1 MKKRDLLFAGLLLF
15 GATAFAQPQRT
26 PQDPEQLF
34 FQDFEADF
42 EAWKEK
48 EVDRITELQYYN
60 NSQTGTKSGLKIW
73 ENNNKADWDWNN
85 TITRTDSVLILKNG
99 VMTTDAAS
107 EVQNYAKDKYTILN
121 DESQA
126 RKEAFEQFGE
136 ADKGGKYVFQYIS
149 DTCHYSDW
157 SGSKTYSPNYRR
169 NLFVRGLPIEDTTS
183 YRLTFYVKA
192 TKVKSGAL
200 PRMYADVM
208 RGYFH
213 AEKPFS
219 MGLEDDADHMKYKT
233 TYSYEKR
240 GWGAPTDDDPNPFTG
255 EWEKVTFMTYYTN
268 DSIANSFVFID
279 GYWWDSGWL
288 WTKGSKEPVPTDHN
302 LIYTVQPDKYF
313 VRLSFSS
320 DDTQFQVDNIS
331 LTKSTIGGVEYSG
344 SKIRVDFGYKTNL
357 GDLAKAAYAQNKID
371 AVEVQNE
378 GLKYFTVW
386 GKNST
391 GWSRI
396 PIASAE
402 YHGDGYMY
410 MFAAEGSSG
419 EPYSFDSYDSV
430 LVSFNNPVDK
440 PDLCLKYTGDGK
452 SSTST
457 FPRPWD
463 TAWIRA
469 GKIVPNFSNE
479 VGKKNPYAVAGVFS
493 MKELPPVVQETEYEE
508 NSFGI
513 PADTKTIWIKF
524 SRKIDFDNA
533 GLNSTKLIA
542 KLGEELLTPSWDAE
556 NSRLILTRTGSDRLT
571 GDKELT
577 LIQLKGIG
585 TPEAAPLTYH
595 YHFGEYTRF
604 EPKSKTSDWR
614 GEINIS
620 AEDGLWARPIPSSV
634 WYYYPGE
641 GFFKGT
647 GDNQYWTQ
655 SDGTPKRTSL
665 GLYKMNNDSKYGDCF
680 WYLSANGQGKD
691 ETDPNYA
698 PAHDKRGSLYTVEN
712 LQAGKYT
719 LSFAVFGWG
728 TTSPVTHIY
737 VYPKPDVINT
747 YASLDSLSGKIEI
760 GKITNTAANKSWS
773 NDEAAQYKPGGYDNN
788 NLNWSSKTQIFEF
801 PFTIDAAK
809 DYVIEWQVEGMST
822 KWYGIAFGNYTVSE
836 ATDGLWFV
844 PTNNLNKSVKAANT
858 VVAAADAQASLYGGA
873 DLEALK
879 ALIEKDKI
887 GGTFTSIKPS
897 EWAAETKALDK
908 AVSDFSGRMAELDKM
923 KAAKDSVDRIV
934 RAWNGKLE
942 AGTLSYAEAI
952 AGSRSYSAVDY
963 TVLSLDSVKKST
975 DALNKLIKNFN
986 DYRTEMANFTK
997 NKAASYDLLTKYAD
1011 KYAALAEYKA
1021 ISETYELY
1029 VDYDTVGSQ
1038 IDSLKYVIKQFSNAN
1053 AALKGKFTSVKI
1065 YEMQIEALAE
1075 FISGLDADVEVPE
1088 EVEQYDILLDDK
1100 VGFYM
1105 LYAQQALYT
1114 AIADGLIT
1122 EEDTLDVSSAFI
1134 TNNALYTT
1142 MTSAQL
1148 GSKGLTNSNVIG
1160 SDGVNA
1166 NNYPLGLEYFPGW
1179 KFTWKKGNPYIGGTS
1194 WGNSNCLATEGNI
1207 SNAYLVLDWNTG
1219 VTMEQNIEA
1228 LPAGNYTLGAG
1239 YGISPSA
1246 NDGRFG
1252 VYEITEQDTLI
1263 AIADTVFYTDA
1274 GKGGTGKGTP
1284 TNNFITFET
1293 TTGVKLL
1300 LNPSCGNNGWNSFD
1314 NVTLQF
1320 NGPAQDFD
1328 YDNAIG
1334 EVEAAIELKTTVAPV
1349 KAAKVSKFYNL
1360 NGVEQTAPKA
1370 GLNIKVENG
1379 VATKVF
1385 VK

>member
-34 FQDFEADF
+34 FQDFESDF
-42 EAWKEK
+42 DAWKEK

-60 NSQTGTKSGLKIW
+60 NSQTGTKNNTKIW
-73 ENNNKADWDWNN
+73 ENKADWDWNN
-85 TITRTDSVLILKNG
+85 AITRTDSVLILKNG
-99 VMTTDAAS
+99 VLTTDAAS

-126 RKEAFEQFGE
+126 RKEAFDQFGE

-149 DTCHYSDW
+149 DTCHN
-157 SGSKTYSPNYRR
+157 GSNAYSPNYRR

-219 MGLEDDADHMKYKT
+219 MGLEDDANNMKYKT

-240 GWGAPTDDDPNPFTG
+240 GWGEPTSDDPDPFTG

-279 GYWWDSGWL
+279 GYWWVDDWK

-302 LIYTVQPDKYF
+302 LIYTVQPDKFF

-440 PDLCLKYTGDGK
+440 PELCLKYTGDGK

-513 PADTKTIWIKF
+513 PSETKTIWIKF

-556 NSRLILTRTGSDRLT
+556 NSRLILTRTGSAPLT

-585 TPEAAPLTYH
+585 TPEAKPLTFH
-595 YHFGEYTRF
+595 YHFGPYTRF
-604 EPKSKTSDWR
+604 EPNSKSSDWR
-614 GEINIS
+614 SEINIKE
-620 AEDGLWARPIPSSV
+620 EDGLWRRPIPSSLYY
-634 WYYYPGE
+634 WYASE
-641 GFFKGT
+641 GFFKGD
-647 GDNQYWTQ
+647 GGNQYWTNA
-655 SDGTPKRTSL
+655 DGVEKRTSL
-665 GLYKMNNDSKYGDCF
+665 GLYKMNADPKFGDCF
-680 WYLSANGQGKD
+680 FYLSGGALNTKG
-691 ETDPNYA
+691 N
-698 PAHDKRGSLYTVEN
+698 LYTVET
-712 LQAGKYT
+712 LTAGSYV
-719 LSFAVFGWG
+719 LSFPAYGWG
-728 TTSPVTHIY
+728 STTRPVTTVK
-737 VYPKPDVINT
+737 VYPAPAMINT
-747 YASLDSLSGKIEI
+747 HESLDTLSGKMEI
-760 GKITNTAANKSWS
+760 GKITSTNYSRAYAGDEPKSI
-773 NDEAAQYKPGGYDNN
+773 DPAGYDDA
-788 NLNWSSKTQIFEF
+788 NLIWGDNTNIFEF
-801 PFTIDAAK
+801 PFKVETTGN
-809 DYVIEWQVEGMST
+809 YVIEWEITHSSGDT
-822 KWYGIAFGNYTVSE
+822 WRGIALGNYTITDAV
-836 ATDGLWFV
+836 DGLWFE
-844 PTNNLNKSVKAANT
+844 PTNNLNKSVKAANA
-858 VVAAADAQASLYGGA
+858 VVGAADAQPSLYGGA

-897 EWAAETKALDK
+897 EWAAEKKALDK

-997 NKAASYDLLTKYAD
+997 NKAASYDMLTKYAD

-1021 ISETYELY
+1021 IADAYELY
-1029 VDYDTVGSQ
+1029 IDYDTVGSQ

-1065 YEMQIEALAE
+1065 YEMQVEALAE
-1075 FISGLDADVEVPE
+1075 LISGLDADVEVPE

-1122 EEDTLDVSSAFI
+1122 EEDTLDVSAAFI

-1179 KFTWKKGNPYIGGTS
+1179 KFTWKKGNPYIGGKS
-1194 WGNSNCLATEGNI
+1194 WGDSKCLATEGNI

-1252 VYEITEQDTLI
+1252 VYEIADDTLI

-1274 GKGGTGKGTP
+1274 GQGGTDKTTP

-1334 EVEAAIELKTTVAPV
+1334 DVEAAIELKTTVAPV

>member
-34 FQDFEADF
+34 FQDFESDF
-42 EAWKEK
+42 DAWKEK

-60 NSQTGTKSGLKIW
+60 NSQTGTKNNTKIW
-73 ENNNKADWDWNN
+73 QNKADWDWNN
-85 TITRTDSVLILKNG
+85 AITRTDSVLILKNG
-99 VMTTDAAS
+99 VLTTDAAS

-126 RKEAFEQFGE
+126 RKEAFDQFGE

-149 DTCHYSDW
+149 DTCHN
-157 SGSKTYSPNYRR
+157 GSNAYSPNYRR

-219 MGLEDDADHMKYKT
+219 MGLEDDANNMKYKT

-240 GWGAPTDDDPNPFTG
+240 GWGEPTSDDPDPFTG

-279 GYWWDSGWL
+279 GYWWVDDWK
-288 WTKGSKEPVPTDHN
+288 WTKGSKEPVPTDHD
-302 LIYTVQPDKYF
+302 LIYTVQPDKFF

-440 PDLCLKYTGDGK
+440 PELCLKYTGDGK

-513 PADTKTIWIKF
+513 PSETKTIWIKF

-556 NSRLILTRTGSDRLT
+556 NSRLILTRTSSAPLT

-585 TPEAAPLTYH
+585 TPEAKPLTFH
-595 YHFGEYTRF
+595 YHFGPYTRF
-604 EPKSKTSDWR
+604 EPNSKSSDWR
-614 GEINIS
+614 SEINIKE
-620 AEDGLWARPIPSSV
+620 EDGLWRRPIPSSLYY
-634 WYYYPGE
+634 WYASE
-641 GFFKGT
+641 GFFKGD
-647 GDNQYWTQ
+647 GGNQYWTNA
-655 SDGTPKRTSL
+655 DGVEKRTSL
-665 GLYKMNNDSKYGDCF
+665 GLYKMNADPKFGDCF
-680 WYLSANGQGKD
+680 FYLSGGALNTKG
-691 ETDPNYA
+691 N
-698 PAHDKRGSLYTVEN
+698 LYTVET
-712 LQAGKYT
+712 LTAGSYV
-719 LSFAVFGWG
+719 LSFPAYGWG
-728 TTSPVTHIY
+728 STTRPVTTVK
-737 VYPKPDVINT
+737 VYPAPAMINT
-747 YASLDSLSGKIEI
+747 HESLDTLSGKMEI
-760 GKITNTAANKSWS
+760 GKITSTNYSRAYGGDEPKSI
-773 NDEAAQYKPGGYDNN
+773 DPAGYDDA
-788 NLNWSSKTQIFEF
+788 NLIWGDNTNIFEF
-801 PFTIDAAK
+801 PFKVETTGN
-809 DYVIEWQVEGMST
+809 YVIEWEITHSSGDT
-822 KWYGIAFGNYTVSE
+822 WRGIALGNYTITDAV
-836 ATDGLWFV
+836 DGLWFE
-844 PTNNLNKSVKAANT
+844 PTNNLNKSVKAANA
-858 VVAAADAQASLYGGA
+858 VVGAADAQPSLYGGA

-897 EWAAETKALDK
+897 EWAAEKKALDK

-975 DALNKLIKNFN
+975 DALNKVIKNFN
-986 DYRTEMANFTK
+986 DYRTEMANYTK
-997 NKAASYDLLTKYAD
+997 NKAESYDLLTKYAD

-1021 ISETYELY
+1021 ISEAYELY

-1053 AALKGKFTSVKI
+1053 ANLKGKFTSVKI

-1075 FISGLDADVEVPE
+1075 LISGLDADVEVPE

-1122 EEDTLDVSSAFI
+1122 EEDTLDVSAAFI

-1334 EVEAAIELKTTVAPV
+1334 DVEAAIELKTTVAPV

>member
-34 FQDFEADF
+34 FQDFESDF
-42 EAWKEK
+42 DAWKEK

-60 NSQTGTKSGLKIW
+60 NSQTGTKNNTKIW
-73 ENNNKADWDWNN
+73 QNKADWDWNN
-85 TITRTDSVLILKNG
+85 AITRTDSVLILKNG
-99 VMTTDAAS
+99 VLTTDAAS

-126 RKEAFEQFGE
+126 RKEAFDQFGE

-149 DTCHYSDW
+149 DTCHN
-157 SGSKTYSPNYRR
+157 GSNAYSPNYRR

-219 MGLEDDADHMKYKT
+219 MGLEDDANNMKYKT

-240 GWGAPTDDDPNPFTG
+240 GWGEPTSDDPDPFTG

-279 GYWWDSGWL
+279 GYWWVDDWK
-288 WTKGSKEPVPTDHN
+288 WTKGSKEPVPTDHD
-302 LIYTVQPDKYF
+302 LIYTVQPDKFF

-440 PDLCLKYTGDGK
+440 PELCLKYTGDGK

-513 PADTKTIWIKF
+513 PSETKTIWIKF

-556 NSRLILTRTGSDRLT
+556 NSRLILTRTSSAPLT

-585 TPEAAPLTYH
+585 TPEAKPLTFH
-595 YHFGEYTRF
+595 YHFGPYTRF
-604 EPKSKTSDWR
+604 EPNSKSSDWR
-614 GEINIS
+614 SEINIKE
-620 AEDGLWARPIPSSV
+620 EDGLWRRPIPSSLYY
-634 WYYYPGE
+634 WYASE
-641 GFFKGT
+641 GFFKGD
-647 GDNQYWTQ
+647 GGNQYWTNA
-655 SDGTPKRTSL
+655 DGVEKRTSL
-665 GLYKMNNDSKYGDCF
+665 GLYKMNADPKFGDCF
-680 WYLSANGQGKD
+680 FYLSGGALNTKG
-691 ETDPNYA
+691 N
-698 PAHDKRGSLYTVEN
+698 LYTVET
-712 LQAGKYT
+712 LTAGSYV
-719 LSFAVFGWG
+719 LSFPAYGWG
-728 TTSPVTHIY
+728 STTRPVTTVK
-737 VYPKPDVINT
+737 VYPAPAMINT
-747 YASLDSLSGKIEI
+747 HESLDTLSGKMEI
-760 GKITNTAANKSWS
+760 GKITSTNYSRAYGGDEPKSI
-773 NDEAAQYKPGGYDNN
+773 DPAGYDDA
-788 NLNWSSKTQIFEF
+788 NLIWGDNTNIFEF
-801 PFTIDAAK
+801 PFKVETTGN
-809 DYVIEWQVEGMST
+809 YVIEWEITHSSGDT
-822 KWYGIAFGNYTVSE
+822 WRGIALGNYTITDAV
-836 ATDGLWFV
+836 DGLWFE
-844 PTNNLNKSVKAANT
+844 PTNNLNKSVKAANA
-858 VVAAADAQASLYGGA
+858 VVGAADAQPSLYGGA

-897 EWAAETKALDK
+897 EWAAEKKALDK

-975 DALNKLIKNFN
+975 DALNKVIKNFN
-986 DYRTEMANFTK
+986 DYRTEMANYTK
-997 NKAASYDLLTKYAD
+997 NKAESYDLLTKYAD

-1021 ISETYELY
+1021 ISEAYELY

-1053 AALKGKFTSVKI
+1053 ANLKGKFTSVKI

-1075 FISGLDADVEVPE
+1075 LISGLDADVEVPE

-1122 EEDTLDVSSAFI
+1122 EEDTLDVSAAFI

-1320 NGPAQDFD
+1320 NGPAQEFD

-1334 EVEAAIELKTTVAPV
+1334 DVEAAIELKTTVAPV

>member
-34 FQDFEADF
+34 FQDFESDF
-42 EAWKEK
+42 DAWKEK

-60 NSQTGTKSGLKIW
+60 NSQTGTKNNTKIW
-73 ENNNKADWDWNN
+73 QNKADWDWNN
-85 TITRTDSVLILKNG
+85 AITRTDSVLILKNG
-99 VMTTDAAS
+99 VLTTNAAS

-149 DTCHYSDW
+149 DTCHN
-157 SGSKTYSPNYRR
+157 GSNAYSPNYRR

-219 MGLEDDADHMKYKT
+219 MGLEDDANNMKYKT

-240 GWGAPTDDDPNPFTG
+240 GWGEPTSDDPDPFTG

-279 GYWWDSGWL
+279 GYWWVDDWK
-288 WTKGSKEPVPTDHN
+288 WTKGSKEPVPTDHT
-302 LIYTVQPDKYF
+302 LIYTVQPDKFF

-440 PDLCLKYTGDGK
+440 PELCLKYTGDGK

-513 PADTKTIWIKF
+513 PSETKTIWIKF

-556 NSRLILTRTGSDRLT
+556 NSRLILTRTSSAPLT

-585 TPEAAPLTYH
+585 TPEAKPLTFH
-595 YHFGEYTRF
+595 YHFGPYTRF
-604 EPKSKTSDWR
+604 EPNSKSSDWR
-614 GEINIS
+614 SEINIKE
-620 AEDGLWARPIPSSV
+620 EDGLWRRPIPSSLYY
-634 WYYYPGE
+634 WYASE
-641 GFFKGT
+641 GFFKGD
-647 GDNQYWTQ
+647 GGNQYWTNA
-655 SDGTPKRTSL
+655 DGVEKRTSL
-665 GLYKMNNDSKYGDCF
+665 GLYKMNADPKFGDCF
-680 WYLSANGQGKD
+680 FYLSGGALNTKG
-691 ETDPNYA
+691 N
-698 PAHDKRGSLYTVEN
+698 LYTVET
-712 LQAGKYT
+712 LTAGSYV
-719 LSFAVFGWG
+719 LSFPAYGWG
-728 TTSPVTHIY
+728 STTRPVTTVK
-737 VYPKPDVINT
+737 VYPAPAMINT
-747 YASLDSLSGKIEI
+747 HESLDTLSGKMEI
-760 GKITNTAANKSWS
+760 GKITSTNYSRAYAGDEPKSI
-773 NDEAAQYKPGGYDNN
+773 DPAGYDDA
-788 NLNWSSKTQIFEF
+788 NLIWGDNTNIFEF
-801 PFTIDAAK
+801 PFKVETTGN
-809 DYVIEWQVEGMST
+809 YVIEWEITHSSGDT
-822 KWYGIAFGNYTVSE
+822 WRGIALGNYTITDAV
-836 ATDGLWFV
+836 DGLWFE
-844 PTNNLNKSVKAANT
+844 PTNNLNKSVKAANA
-858 VVAAADAQASLYGGA
+858 VVGAADAQPSLYGGA

-897 EWAAETKALDK
+897 EWAAEKKALDK

-997 NKAASYDLLTKYAD
+997 NKAASYDMLTKYAD

-1021 ISETYELY
+1021 IADAYELY
-1029 VDYDTVGSQ
+1029 IDYDTVGSQ

-1065 YEMQIEALAE
+1065 YEMQVEALAE
-1075 FISGLDADVEVPE
+1075 LISGLDADVEVPE

-1122 EEDTLDVSSAFI
+1122 EEDTLDVSAAFI

-1179 KFTWKKGNPYIGGTS
+1179 KFTWKKGNPYIGGKS
-1194 WGNSNCLATEGNI
+1194 WGDSKCLATEGNI

-1252 VYEITEQDTLI
+1252 VYEIADDTLI

-1274 GKGGTGKGTP
+1274 GQGGTDKTTP

-1334 EVEAAIELKTTVAPV
+1334 DVEAAIELKTTVAPV

>member
-34 FQDFEADF
+34 FQDFEQDF
-42 EAWKEK
+42 DAWKEM

-60 NSQTGTKSGLKIW
+60 NSQTGTKANTKIW
-73 ENNNKADWDWNN
+73 ENKADWDWNN
-85 TITRTDSVLILKNG
+85 AITRTDSVLILKNG

-149 DTCHYSDW
+149 DTCHYSSW
-157 SGSKTYSPNYRR
+157 AGSQTYSPNYRR

-192 TKVKSGAL
+192 TKVKQGAT

-233 TYSYEKR
+233 TYAYEKR
-240 GWGAPTDDDPNPFTG
+240 GWGAPTDDDPDPFTG

-279 GYWWDSGWL
+279 GYWWDSDWA

-302 LIYTVQPDKYF
+302 LIYTVQPDKFF

-331 LTKSTIGGVEYSG
+331 LTKSNIGGVEYSG

-440 PDLCLKYTGDGK
+440 PELCLKYTGDGK
-452 SSTST
+452 SSANT

-463 TAWIRA
+463 TAWIKA

-513 PADTKTIWIKF
+513 PSDTKTIWIKF

-556 NSRLILTRTGSDRLT
+556 NSRLILTRTGSARLT

-604 EPKSKTSDWR
+604 EPESKTTDWR
-614 GEINIS
+614 SEINITE
-620 AEDGLWARPIPSSV
+620 EDGLWARPVPAGLA
-634 WYYYPGE
+634 YYYPGN
-641 GFFKGT
+641 GYFI
-647 GDNQYWTQ
+647 GDGGNQYWIQ

-665 GLYKMNNDSKYGDCF
+665 GLYKMNPDPKYGDCF
-680 WYLSANGQGKD
+680 FYLSANGTGKD
-691 ETDPNYA
+691 EDTQYDESH
-698 PAHDKRGSLYTVEN
+698 PAHDKMGNLYAFET
-712 LQAGKYT
+712 LTAGKYT
-719 LSFAVFGWG
+719 LSFAAFGWG
-728 TTSPVTHIY
+728 TNSSVTHIY
-737 VYPKPDVINT
+737 VYPKPALINT
-747 YASLDSLSGKIEI
+747 HAALDSLSGKTEI
-760 GKITNTAANKSWS
+760 GKLTKTKGNDSWS
-773 NDEAAQYKPGGYDNN
+773 GDEPKQFGGTYDDNKM
-788 NLNWSSKTQIFEF
+788 NWGDKTSIYEYS
-801 PFTIDAAK
+801 FTIPSDG
-809 DYVIEWQVEGMST
+809 DYVIEWAVEGRST
-822 KWYGIAFGNYTVSE
+822 SWQGIAFGNYTISDAV
-836 ATDGLWFV
+836 DGLWFE

-858 VVAAADAQASLYGGA
+858 VIASADADASLYGGA
-873 DLEALK
+873 DLTALK
-879 ALIEKDKI
+879 ALVEKDKI

-897 EWAAETKALDK
+897 EWAAEKTALDK

-923 KAAKDSVDRIV
+923 KTAKDSVDRIV
-934 RAWNGKLE
+934 SAWNGKLE
-942 AGTLSYAEAI
+942 DGTLSYADAV

-997 NKAASYDLLTKYAD
+997 NKAASADLLAQYAD
-1011 KYAALAEYKA
+1011 KYAALEEYVA
-1021 ISETYELY
+1021 IANAYELY
-1029 VDYDTVGSQ
+1029 KDFDTVGSK
-1038 IDSLKYVIKQFSNAN
+1038 IDTLKYAIKQFSDAN

-1065 YEMQIEALAE
+1065 YEMQVEALAE
-1075 FISGLDADVEVPE
+1075 LISGLDADVEVPE
-1088 EVEQYDILLDDK
+1088 EVEQYDILLNDK

-1122 EEDTLDVSSAFI
+1122 EEDTLDVSAAFI

-1142 MTSAQL
+1142 MTSAQV
-1148 GSKGLTNSNVIG
+1148 GSKGLMLT
-1160 SDGVNA
+1160 DVNGT
-1166 NNYPLGLEYFPGW
+1166 PLNFDFFPGW
-1179 KFTWKKGNPYIGGTS
+1179 KVTRTKGNPYIGGTS

-1219 VTMEQNIEA
+1219 VSFEQTLEA

-1252 VYEITEQDTLI
+1252 VYEIADDTLI
-1263 AIADTVFYTDA
+1263 AIADTVFYSNSGA
-1274 GKGGTGKGTP
+1274 GGTGGGTKA
-1284 TNNFITFET
+1284 NNFITFET
-1293 TTGVKLL
+1293 TTGVKLF

-1320 NGPAQDFD
+1320 NGPAEGFD

-1334 EVEAAIELKTTVAPV
+1334 DVEAAIELKTTVAPV

>member
-34 FQDFEADF
+34 FQDFESDF
-42 EAWKEK
+42 DAWKEM

-60 NSQTGTKSGLKIW
+60 NSQTGTKNNTKIW
-73 ENNNKADWDWNN
+73 ENKADWDWNN
-85 TITRTDSVLILKNG
+85 AITRTDSVLILKNG

-149 DTCHYSDW
+149 DTCHN
-157 SGSKTYSPNYRR
+157 GSNAYSPNYRR

-219 MGLEDDADHMKYKT
+219 MGLEDDANNMKYKT

-240 GWGAPTDDDPNPFTG
+240 GWGDPTSDDPDPFTG

-279 GYWWDSGWL
+279 GYWWVDDWK
-288 WTKGSKEPVPTDHN
+288 WTKGSKEPVPTENN
-302 LIYTVQPDKYF
+302 LIYTVQPDKFF

-357 GDLAKAAYAQNKID
+357 GDLAKAAFAQNKID
-371 AVEVQNE
+371 AVEVKNE

-440 PDLCLKYTGDGK
+440 PELCLKYTGDGK

-469 GKIVPNFSNE
+469 GKIVPSFSNE

-513 PADTKTIWIKF
+513 PSETKTIWIKF

-556 NSRLILTRTGSDRLT
+556 NSRLILTRTGSAPLT

-585 TPEAAPLTYH
+585 TPEAKPLTFH
-595 YHFGEYTRF
+595 YHFGHYTRF
-604 EPKSKTSDWR
+604 EPNSKSSDWR
-614 GEINIS
+614 SEINIKE
-620 AEDGLWARPIPSSV
+620 EDGLWRRPIPSSLYY
-634 WYYYPGE
+634 WYASE
-641 GFFKGT
+641 GFFKGD
-647 GDNQYWTQ
+647 GGNQYWTNT
-655 SDGTPKRTSL
+655 DGVKKRTSL
-665 GLYKMNNDSKYGDCF
+665 GLYKMNDNPKFGDCF
-680 WYLSANGQGKD
+680 FYLSGGALNTKG
-691 ETDPNYA
+691 N
-698 PAHDKRGSLYTVEN
+698 LYTVET
-712 LQAGKYT
+712 LTAGSYV
-719 LSFAVFGWG
+719 LSFPAYGWG
-728 TTSPVTHIY
+728 STTRPVTTVK
-737 VYPKPDVINT
+737 VYPAPAMINT
-747 YASLDSLSGKIEI
+747 HESLDTLSGKMEI
-760 GKITNTAANKSWS
+760 GKITSTNYSRAYAGDEPKSI
-773 NDEAAQYKPGGYDNN
+773 DPAGYDDA
-788 NLNWSSKTQIFEF
+788 NLIWGDNTNIFEF
-801 PFTIDAAK
+801 PFKVETTGN
-809 DYVIEWQVEGMST
+809 YVIEWEITHSSGDT
-822 KWYGIAFGNYTVSE
+822 WRGIALGNYTITDAV
-836 ATDGLWFV
+836 DGLWFE
-844 PTNNLNKSVKAANT
+844 PTNNLNKSVKAANA

-975 DALNKLIKNFN
+975 DALNKLINNFN

-1029 VDYDTVGSQ
+1029 IDYDTVGSQ

-1065 YEMQIEALAE
+1065 YEMQVEALAE

-1114 AIADGLIT
+1114 AIADGLLT

-1179 KFTWKKGNPYIGGTS
+1179 KFTWKKGNPYIGGKS
-1194 WGNSNCLATEGNI
+1194 WGDSKCLATEGNI

-1274 GKGGTGKGTP
+1274 GQGGTGKGTP

-1300 LNPSCGNNGWNSFD
+1300 LNPSCGDNGWNSFD

-1334 EVEAAIELKTTVAPV
+1334 DVEAAIELKTTVAPV

>member
-34 FQDFEADF
+34 FQDFESDF
-42 EAWKEK
+42 DAWKEK

-60 NSQTGTKSGLKIW
+60 NSQTGTKNNTKIW
-73 ENNNKADWDWNN
+73 QNKADWDWNN
-85 TITRTDSVLILKNG
+85 AITRTDSVLILKNG
-99 VMTTDAAS
+99 VLTTDAAS

-126 RKEAFEQFGE
+126 RKEAFDQFGE

-149 DTCHYSDW
+149 DTCHN
-157 SGSKTYSPNYRR
+157 GSNAYSPNYRR

-219 MGLEDDADHMKYKT
+219 MGLEDDANNMKYKT

-240 GWGAPTDDDPNPFTG
+240 GWGEPTSDDPDPFTG

-279 GYWWDSGWL
+279 GYWWVDDWK

-302 LIYTVQPDKYF
+302 LIYTVQPDKFF

-440 PDLCLKYTGDGK
+440 PELCLKYTGDGK

-469 GKIVPNFSNE
+469 GKIVPSFSNE

-513 PADTKTIWIKF
+513 PSETKTIWIKF

-556 NSRLILTRTGSDRLT
+556 NSRLILTRTGSAPLT

-585 TPEAAPLTYH
+585 TPEAKPLTFH
-595 YHFGEYTRF
+595 YHFGHYTRF
-604 EPKSKTSDWR
+604 EPNSKSSDWR
-614 GEINIS
+614 SEINIKE
-620 AEDGLWARPIPSSV
+620 EDGLWRRPIPSSLYY
-634 WYYYPGE
+634 WYASE
-641 GFFKGT
+641 GFFKGD
-647 GDNQYWTQ
+647 GGNQYWTN
-655 SDGTPKRTSL
+655 SDGVKKRTSL
-665 GLYKMNNDSKYGDCF
+665 GLYKMNADPKFGDCF
-680 WYLSANGQGKD
+680 FYLSGGALNTKG
-691 ETDPNYA
+691 N
-698 PAHDKRGSLYTVEN
+698 LYTVET
-712 LQAGKYT
+712 LTAGSYV
-719 LSFAVFGWG
+719 LSFPAYGWG
-728 TTSPVTHIY
+728 STTRPVTTVK
-737 VYPKPDVINT
+737 VYPAPALINT
-747 YASLDSLSGKIEI
+747 HESLDTLSGKMEI
-760 GKITNTAANKSWS
+760 GKITSTNYSRAYGGDEPKSIDPS
-773 NDEAAQYKPGGYDNN
+773 GYDDA
-788 NLNWSSKTQIFEF
+788 NLIWGDNTNIFEF
-801 PFTIDAAK
+801 PFKVETTGN
-809 DYVIEWQVEGMST
+809 YVIEWEITHSSGDT
-822 KWYGIAFGNYTVSE
+822 WRGIALGNYTITDAV
-836 ATDGLWFV
+836 DGLWFE
-844 PTNNLNKSVKAANT
+844 PTNNLNKSVKAANA

-1029 VDYDTVGSQ
+1029 IDYDTVGSQ
-1038 IDSLKYVIKQFSNAN
+1038 IDSLKYVIKQFSDAN

-1075 FISGLDADVEVPE
+1075 LISGLDADVEVPE

-1114 AIADGLIT
+1114 AIADGLLT

-1334 EVEAAIELKTTVAPV
+1334 DVEAAIELKTTVAPV

>member
-42 EAWKEK
+42 DAWKEM

-60 NSQTGTKSGLKIW
+60 NSQTGTKNNTKIW
-73 ENNNKADWDWNN
+73 ENKADWDWNN
-85 TITRTDSVLILKNG
+85 AITRTDSVLILKNG
-99 VMTTDAAS
+99 VLTTDAAS

-126 RKEAFEQFGE
+126 RKEAFDQFGE

-149 DTCHYSDW
+149 DTCHN
-157 SGSKTYSPNYRR
+157 GSNAYSPNYRR

-219 MGLEDDADHMKYKT
+219 MGLEDDANNMKYKT

-240 GWGAPTDDDPNPFTG
+240 GWGEPTSDDPDPFTG

-279 GYWWDSGWL
+279 GYWWDSDWL
-288 WTKGSKEPVPTDHN
+288 WTKGSKEPVPTDNN
-302 LIYTVQPDKYF
+302 LIYTVQPDKFF

-440 PDLCLKYTGDGK
+440 PELCLKYTGDGK

-513 PADTKTIWIKF
+513 PSETKTIWIKF

-556 NSRLILTRTGSDRLT
+556 NSRLILTRTGSAPLT

-585 TPEAAPLTYH
+585 TPEAKPLTFH
-595 YHFGEYTRF
+595 YHFGPYTRF
-604 EPKSKTSDWR
+604 EPNSKSSDWR
-614 GEINIS
+614 SEINIK
-620 AEDGLWARPIPSSV
+620 EDDGLWRRPIPSSLYY
-634 WYYYPGE
+634 WYASE
-641 GFFKGT
+641 GFFKGD
-647 GDNQYWTQ
+647 GGNQYWTN
-655 SDGTPKRTSL
+655 SDGVEKRTSL
-665 GLYKMNNDSKYGDCF
+665 GLYKMNADPKFGDCF
-680 WYLSANGQGKD
+680 FYLSGGALNTKG
-691 ETDPNYA
+691 N
-698 PAHDKRGSLYTVEN
+698 LYTVET
-712 LQAGKYT
+712 LTAGSYV
-719 LSFAVFGWG
+719 LSFPAYGWG
-728 TTSPVTHIY
+728 STTRPVTTVK
-737 VYPKPDVINT
+737 VYPAPAMINT
-747 YASLDSLSGKIEI
+747 HESLDTLSGKMEI
-760 GKITNTAANKSWS
+760 GKITSTNYSRAYAGDEPKSI
-773 NDEAAQYKPGGYDNN
+773 DPAGYDDA
-788 NLNWSSKTQIFEF
+788 NLIWGDNTNIFEF
-801 PFTIDAAK
+801 PFKVETTGN
-809 DYVIEWQVEGMST
+809 YVIEWEITHSSGDT
-822 KWYGIAFGNYTVSE
+822 WRGIALGNYTITDAV
-836 ATDGLWFV
+836 DGLWFE
-844 PTNNLNKSVKAANT
+844 PTNNLNKSVKAANA
-858 VVAAADAQASLYGGA
+858 VVGAADAQPSLYGGA

-897 EWAAETKALDK
+897 EWAAEKNALDK

-997 NKAASYDLLTKYAD
+997 NKAASYDMLTKYAD

-1065 YEMQIEALAE
+1065 YEMQVEALAE

-1122 EEDTLDVSSAFI
+1122 EEDTLDVSAAFI

-1179 KFTWKKGNPYIGGTS
+1179 KFTWKKGNPYIGGKS
-1194 WGNSNCLATEGNI
+1194 WGDSKCLATEGNI

-1252 VYEITEQDTLI
+1252 VYEIADDTLI

-1274 GKGGTGKGTP
+1274 GQGGTDKTTP

-1334 EVEAAIELKTTVAPV
+1334 DVEAAIELKTTVAPV

>member
-42 EAWKEK
+42 DAWKEM

-60 NSQTGTKSGLKIW
+60 NSQTGTKNNTKIW
-73 ENNNKADWDWNN
+73 ENKADWDWNN
-85 TITRTDSVLILKNG
+85 AITRTDSVLILKNG
-99 VMTTDAAS
+99 VLTTDAAS

-126 RKEAFEQFGE
+126 RKEAFDQFGE

-149 DTCHYSDW
+149 DTCHN
-157 SGSKTYSPNYRR
+157 GSNAYSPNYRR

-219 MGLEDDADHMKYKT
+219 MGLEDDANNMKYKT

-240 GWGAPTDDDPNPFTG
+240 GWGEPTSDDPDPFTG

-279 GYWWDSGWL
+279 GYWWVDDWK

-302 LIYTVQPDKYF
+302 LIYTVQPDKFF

-440 PDLCLKYTGDGK
+440 PELCLKYTGDGK

-513 PADTKTIWIKF
+513 PSETKTIWIKF

-556 NSRLILTRTGSDRLT
+556 NSRLILTRTGSAPLT

-585 TPEAAPLTYH
+585 TPEAKPLTFH
-595 YHFGEYTRF
+595 YHFGPYTRF
-604 EPKSKTSDWR
+604 EPNSKSSDWR
-614 GEINIS
+614 SEINIK
-620 AEDGLWARPIPSSV
+620 EDDGLWRRPIPSSLYY
-634 WYYYPGE
+634 WYASE
-641 GFFKGT
+641 GFFKGD
-647 GDNQYWTQ
+647 GGNQYWTN
-655 SDGTPKRTSL
+655 SDGVEKRTSL
-665 GLYKMNNDSKYGDCF
+665 GLYKMNANPKFGDCWF
-680 WYLSANGQGKD
+680 YLSGGAQNTKG
-691 ETDPNYA
+691 N
-698 PAHDKRGSLYTVEN
+698 LYTVET
-712 LQAGKYT
+712 LTAGSYV
-719 LSFAVFGWG
+719 LSFPAYGWG
-728 TTSPVTHIY
+728 STTRPVTTVK
-737 VYPKPDVINT
+737 VYPAPAMINT
-747 YASLDSLSGKIEI
+747 HESLDTLSGKMEI
-760 GKITNTAANKSWS
+760 GKITSTNYSRAYAGDEPKSI
-773 NDEAAQYKPGGYDNN
+773 DPAGYDDA
-788 NLNWSSKTQIFEF
+788 NLIWGDNTNIFEF
-801 PFTIDAAK
+801 PFKVETTGN
-809 DYVIEWQVEGMST
+809 YVIEWEITHSSGDT
-822 KWYGIAFGNYTVSE
+822 WRGIALGNYTITDAV
-836 ATDGLWFV
+836 DGLWFE
-844 PTNNLNKSVKAANT
+844 PTNNLNKSVKAANA
-858 VVAAADAQASLYGGA
+858 VVGAADAQPSLYGGA

-897 EWAAETKALDK
+897 EWAAEKKALDK

-997 NKAASYDLLTKYAD
+997 NKAASYDMLTKYAD

-1065 YEMQIEALAE
+1065 YEMQVEALAE

-1122 EEDTLDVSSAFI
+1122 EEDTLDVSAAFI

-1142 MTSAQL
+1142 MTKEQL
-1148 GSKGLTNSNVIG
+1148 GSKGFTNSNVIG

-1179 KFTWKKGNPYIGGTS
+1179 KFTWKKGNPYIGGKS
-1194 WGNSNCLATEGNI
+1194 WGDSKCLATEGNI

-1252 VYEITEQDTLI
+1252 VYEIADDTLI
-1263 AIADTVFYTDA
+1263 AFADTVFYTDA
-1274 GKGGTGKGTP
+1274 GQGGTDKTTP

-1334 EVEAAIELKTTVAPV
+1334 DVEAAIELKTTVAPV

>member
-42 EAWKEK
+42 DAWKEK

-60 NSQTGTKSGLKIW
+60 NSQTGTKNNTKIW
-73 ENNNKADWDWNN
+73 QNKADWDWNN
-85 TITRTDSVLILKNG
+85 AITRTDSVLILKNG
-99 VMTTDAAS
+99 VLTTDAAS

-126 RKEAFEQFGE
+126 RKEAFDQFGE

-149 DTCHYSDW
+149 DTCHN
-157 SGSKTYSPNYRR
+157 GSNAYSPNYRR

-219 MGLEDDADHMKYKT
+219 MGLEDDANNMKYKT

-279 GYWWDSGWL
+279 GYWWVDDWK

-302 LIYTVQPDKYF
+302 LIYTVQPNKFF

-680 WYLSANGQGKD
+680 WYLCANGTGKD

-728 TTSPVTHIY
+728 TTSSVTHIY

-760 GKITNTAANKSWS
+760 GKITKTAANKSWGG
-773 NDEAAQYKPGGYDNN
+773 DEAAQYKPGGYDNN
-788 NLNWSSKTQIFEF
+788 NLNWSSSTQIFEF

-809 DYVIEWQVEGMST
+809 DYVIEWQVEGKGT
-822 KWYGIAFGNYTVSE
+822 YYQGIAFGNYTVAE
-836 ATDGLWFV
+836 AVDGLWFE
-844 PTNNLNKSVKAANT
+844 PTNNLNKSVKAANA
-858 VVAAADAQASLYGGA
+858 VVGAADAQPSLYGGA

-986 DYRTEMANFTK
+986 DYRTEMANYTK
-997 NKAASYDLLTKYAD
+997 NKAASYDLLAQYAD

-1029 VDYDTVGSQ
+1029 KDFDTVGSK
-1038 IDSLKYVIKQFSNAN
+1038 IDTLKYAIKQFSTANAN
-1053 AALKGKFTSVKI
+1053 LKGKFTSVKI

-1075 FISGLDADVEVPE
+1075 LISGLDADVEVPE

-1114 AIADGLIT
+1114 AIADGLLT

-1334 EVEAAIELKTTVAPV
+1334 DVEAAIELKTTVAPV

>member
-42 EAWKEK
+42 DAWKEM

-60 NSQTGTKSGLKIW
+60 NSQTGTKANTKIW
-73 ENNNKADWDWNN
+73 ENKADWDWNN

-279 GYWWDSGWL
+279 GYWWDSAWL
-288 WTKGSKEPVPTDHN
+288 WTKGSKEPVPTENN

-440 PDLCLKYTGDGK
+440 PELCLKYTGDGK
-452 SSTST
+452 SSSST

-513 PADTKTIWIKF
+513 PSETKTIWIKF

-542 KLGEELLTPSWDAE
+542 KLGDELLTPSWDAE
-556 NSRLILTRTGSDRLT
+556 NSRLILTRTGSAPLT

-585 TPEAAPLTYH
+585 TPEAKPLTFH
-595 YHFGEYTRF
+595 YHFGFYTRF
-604 EPKSKTSDWR
+604 EPNSKSSDWR
-614 GEINIS
+614 SEINIKE
-620 AEDGLWARPIPSSV
+620 EDGLWRRPIPSSLYY
-634 WYYYPGE
+634 WYASE
-641 GFFKGT
+641 GFFKGD
-647 GDNQYWTQ
+647 GGNQYWTN
-655 SDGTPKRTSL
+655 SDGVEKRTSL
-665 GLYKMNNDSKYGDCF
+665 GLYKMNANPKFGDCWF
-680 WYLSANGQGKD
+680 YLSGGAQNTKG
-691 ETDPNYA
+691 N
-698 PAHDKRGSLYTVEN
+698 LYTVET
-712 LQAGKYT
+712 LTAGSYV
-719 LSFAVFGWG
+719 LSFPAYGWG
-728 TTSPVTHIY
+728 STSRPVTTVK
-737 VYPKPDVINT
+737 VYPAPALINT
-747 YASLDSLSGKIEI
+747 HEALDTLSGKMEI
-760 GKITNTAANKSWS
+760 GKITSTNYQRAYSGDEPKSI
-773 NDEAAQYKPGGYDNN
+773 DPAKGYDDA
-788 NLNWSSKTQIFEF
+788 NLNWGDNTNIFEF
-801 PFTIDAAK
+801 PFKVDATGS
-809 DYVIEWQVEGMST
+809 YVIEWEVISSSST
-822 KWYGIAFGNYTVSE
+822 SYYGIALGNYTITDAV
-836 ATDGLWFV
+836 DGLWFE
-844 PTNNLNKSVKAANT
+844 PTNNLNKSVKAANA
-858 VVAAADAQASLYGGA
+858 VVGAADAQPSLYGGA

-1021 ISETYELY
+1021 ISEAYELY

-1160 SDGVNA
+1160 GDGVNA

-1219 VTMEQNIEA
+1219 VAMEQNIEA

-1274 GKGGTGKGTP
+1274 GQGGTGKGTP

-1320 NGPAQDFD
+1320 NGPAQEFD

-1334 EVEAAIELKTTVAPV
+1334 DVEAAIELKTTVAPV